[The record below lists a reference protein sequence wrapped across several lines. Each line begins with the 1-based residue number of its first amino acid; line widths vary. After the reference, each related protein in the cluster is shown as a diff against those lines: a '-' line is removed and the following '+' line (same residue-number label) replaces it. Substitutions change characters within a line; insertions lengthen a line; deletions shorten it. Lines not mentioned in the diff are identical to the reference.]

1 MAEREA
7 PIVLTDLEG
16 EGSDSNLAYV
26 CETHENVLMSI
37 MRVESTGE
45 GLSYSGDVF
54 DNRNS
59 SYELPENQMSLNYMI
74 ILDKLSFTHDQM
86 VSLMKREYQT
96 DMEWTEVSEEEAS
109 AMGANAVYST
119 EKQRELVDITYV
131 SEDEL
136 PVEGAEWDYDM
147 NGDIY
152 RKDPTG
158 KMITVYRYLFDLDD
172 REICIEVSNPLTPE
186 QGQRIAEIVKEQ

>member
-1 MAEREA
+1 
-7 PIVLTDLEG
+7 
-16 EGSDSNLAYV
+16 
-26 CETHENVLMSI
+26 
-37 MRVESTGE
+37 
-45 GLSYSGDVF
+45 
-54 DNRNS
+54 
-59 SYELPENQMSLNYMI
+59 
-74 ILDKLSFTHDQM
+74 
-86 VSLMKREYQT
+86 
-96 DMEWTEVSEEEAS
+96 
-109 AMGANAVYST
+109 MGANAVYST

>member
-59 SYELPENQMSLNYMI
+59 SYEL
-74 ILDKLSFTHDQM
+74 
-86 VSLMKREYQT
+86 
-96 DMEWTEVSEEEAS
+96 S